1 MHRRAH
7 PGAQTMTYVL
17 VDRDQLDKLLKR
29 TWEMFELLA
38 EEAGYTERNLTP
50 DSELVTLAVQAGLLI
65 PGPLQPGTVPPP
77 PPHRRFRGG
86 TPLAGWYRAE
96 GDERIRC
103 EADAKVIYGTMEQ
116 AESAARL
123 ISSRQPMKAYQGDC
137 GHYHVARR
145 KK

>member
-1 MHRRAH
+1 
-7 PGAQTMTYVL
+7 MTHVL
-17 VDRDQLDKLLKR
+17 VDRDALGRLLVKA
-29 TWEMFELLA
+29 WDMFELLA
-38 EEAGYTERNLTP
+38 EDSGYTEVTLEP
-50 DSELVTLAVQAGLLI
+50 ESELVTLAVQAGLQI
-65 PGPLQPGTVPPP
+65 PGPLRPGTVPPP

-123 ISSRQPMKAYQGDC
+123 ISSRQPMKAYLGDC